1 MAQDHQKPIRK
12 GKVIMKARNPSRWR
26 PRTAVRLLVA
36 LATIGAGGTL
46 IGLTGAASSA
56 STVPHST
63 PVVTLQILERLQRCN
78 RDTRDER
85 RRHSQLRVTE
95 PGDQGS

>member
-36 LATIGAGGTL
+36 LATMKELGA
-46 IGLTGAASSA
+46 
-56 STVPHST
+56 
-63 PVVTLQILERLQRCN
+63 R
-78 RDTRDER
+78 
-85 RRHSQLRVTE
+85 
-95 PGDQGS
+95 